1 MFIGGVLIPV
11 RYLVNGASIRPE
23 QREDVFRPFYRLDE
37 ARNQDEGGTGLG
49 LAIARDIARSHG
61 GDIMLSDSPMGGLR
75 ACVRLPV

>member
-1 MFIGGVLIPV
+1 VSVKDTGIGMAPDVQSRLFKPFTQADSSIGR
-11 RYLVNGASIRPE
+11 RY
-23 QREDVFRPFYRLDE
+23 
-37 ARNQDEGGTGLG
+37 GGTGLG